1 MQYSS
6 LLRVTGLLALMSLV
20 MGSLMPTASAFVGMD
35 RSRSAAILEQF
46 KKQEKIILF
55 ETSPFPQDLEKKL
68 FIAEKKA
75 NALAKMLIDIQST
88 KNQYKE
94 LKK

>member
-1 MQYSS
+1 MS
-6 LLRVTGLLALMSLV
+6 VLATALT
-20 MGSLMPTASAFVGMD
+20 PTTYAFVGMD

>member
-6 LLRVTGLLALMSLV
+6 FLRFGCALTGILLLSSMST
-20 MGSLMPTASAFVGMD
+20 PTVFAFVGIEK
-35 RSRSAAILEQF
+35 SRSAAILEQF
-46 KKQEKIILF
+46 KKEEKIILF

>member
-1 MQYSS
+1 MQPSS
-6 LLRVTGLLALMSLV
+6 LLRPTCLLALASVFMTAFT
-20 MGSLMPTASAFVGMD
+20 PAASAFVGMD